1 MTAARKSRGH
11 RRRRYTACCIGRAL
25 VRSLVVAGGAAL
37 AASAGFAGEPPP
49 RSIVIIGQEDPI
61 LPWNIAVN
69 TVARTTLNADSDRR
83 VVIYA
88 EDLDFGR
95 FGGDR
100 YKRQLQNH
108 LREKY
113 MYVPVGALLAFGPIA
128 FDFVMNARESIW
140 PGVPVVFGAVD
151 EAVVAKAKLPV
162 GFTGRTLRFR
172 LEDMVQSANAVVPDL
187 KQVALVGDPFDR
199 STFFRNFAMEIPEL
213 AKNLQFIDLTG
224 LPLKE
229 VRRRAAQ
236 LPEQTAIAYTAIYR
250 DGDGFDY
257 MPREALRSVADVA
270 NRPIVVPAE
279 TYIGY
284 GTVGGIV
291 ATPVPI
297 AEDAARLALRILDG
311 APPSDFPVARGDYMK
326 PIFDWRELQRWGVR
340 ETRLPPGSEVLFR
353 QLSFWEQYRGLALA
367 GAGIIAIQ
375 ATLITGL
382 FLERRRRSAAEL
394 EARRR
399 LAEVAHMNRRAG
411 IAALSASIAHELNQP
426 LGAILSNAEAA
437 ELLLDRQPLD
447 VALVKEMLGDI
458 RRSDQRAAD
467 VITHMR
473 ELLRRDDSEPLEIDM
488 NDVIRHVIE
497 LLAPE
502 ARQRGIFVSTALDP
516 RRLSVRA
523 NSVHMQQ
530 VVLNL
535 ALNGMDAMR
544 DVAPGNRR
552 LAIQTALLD
561 NATVEVA
568 ILDSGPGVPADILK
582 RVFEPFFTTKPEGI
596 GLGLSIAHTII
607 ERAGGAISAENRPAG
622 GAVFRFTLPA
632 ASARPV
638 KSDAGRHVP
647 GPPADGPT
655 RPPLE
660 RAAG

>member
-1 MTAARKSRGH
+1 M
-11 RRRRYTACCIGRAL
+11 
-25 VRSLVVAGGAAL
+25 VVVGVAAL
-37 AASAGFAGEPPP
+37 ATSAGFAGEPPP

-447 VALVKEMLGDI
+447 VALVKEMLSDI

-502 ARQRGIFVSTALDP
+502 ARQRGIFFSTALDP

-660 RAAG
+660 RTAG

>member
-1 MTAARKSRGH
+1 M
-11 RRRRYTACCIGRAL
+11 
-25 VRSLVVAGGAAL
+25 VVVGVAAL

-311 APPSDFPVARGDYMK
+311 APPSDFPVA
-326 PIFDWRELQRWGVR
+326 
-340 ETRLPPGSEVLFR
+340 
-353 QLSFWEQYRGLALA
+353 A
-367 GAGIIAIQ
+367 
-375 ATLITGL
+375 ATT
-382 FLERRRRSAAEL
+382 
-394 EARRR
+394 
-399 LAEVAHMNRRAG
+399 
-411 IAALSASIAHELNQP
+411 
-426 LGAILSNAEAA
+426 
-437 ELLLDRQPLD
+437 
-447 VALVKEMLGDI
+447 
-458 RRSDQRAAD
+458 
-467 VITHMR
+467 
-473 ELLRRDDSEPLEIDM
+473 
-488 NDVIRHVIE
+488 
-497 LLAPE
+497 
-502 ARQRGIFVSTALDP
+502 
-516 RRLSVRA
+516 
-523 NSVHMQQ
+523 
-530 VVLNL
+530 
-535 ALNGMDAMR
+535 
-544 DVAPGNRR
+544 
-552 LAIQTALLD
+552 
-561 NATVEVA
+561 
-568 ILDSGPGVPADILK
+568 
-582 RVFEPFFTTKPEGI
+582 
-596 GLGLSIAHTII
+596 
-607 ERAGGAISAENRPAG
+607 
-622 GAVFRFTLPA
+622 
-632 ASARPV
+632 
-638 KSDAGRHVP
+638 
-647 GPPADGPT
+647 
-655 RPPLE
+655 
-660 RAAG
+660 